1 MEKKLLTNEKDVFS
15 NLLKFI
21 SSDQSEGGGGAKP
34 INQSFKDQVMLSIDK
49 SFCSE
54 DAGEFHVGL
63 SSLHQ
68 HYSLF
73 QYYIF

>member
-1 MEKKLLTNEKDVFS
+1 MWDRVENGKKKELLINEKDVFF
-15 NLLKFI
+15 LTILKFI

-54 DAGEFHVGL
+54 DAG
-63 SSLHQ
+63 
-68 HYSLF
+68 
-73 QYYIF
+73 